1 MNGLLLLPDGFE
13 DNEALTTRDLL
24 IRSGIKIRTLSLKND
39 ERIINSSHNL
49 TLFSDLTPSNLNKEE
64 FDFLILP
71 GGLKGVNNMKES
83 SFVSNLVLDFSNKNK
98 LICAIC
104 AAPGVLGRL
113 GLLKNKN
120 YTCYPNCEDGEGNN
134 TNKEVEIDNNLITAR
149 SMYYSLDF
157 ALAIIE
163 KLLGKEKRE
172 EILKQIQGR

>member
-1 MNGLLLLPDGFE
+1 MIGLLLLPDGFE
-13 DNEALTTRDLL
+13 DSEALTTRDLL
-24 IRSGIKIRTLSLKND
+24 IRAGIEIKTLSLKND
-39 ERIINSSHNL
+39 ERIVNSSHNL

-83 SFVSNLVLDFSNKNK
+83 SFVNNLVLDFSNKNK

-104 AAPGVLGRL
+104 AAPGVIGKL

-120 YTCYPNCEDGEGNN
+120 YTCYPNTYKGEGNN

-149 SMYYSLDF
+149 SMYYSVDF

-163 KLLGKEKRE
+163 TLLGKEKRE